1 MQRRNFIR
9 NSSLASFAIASVGV
23 ASCNNNSA
31 DKKETGEKEKLPVT
45 SPGDFV
51 LNEITIDELQKK
63 MQSGEYTSR
72 SITQL
77 YLDRIDAIDKKGPA
91 INAVIQL
98 NPEALSIA
106 DKMDSERK
114 AGKVRGSMHGIP
126 VLIKDNIDTGDSMMT
141 TAGSLA

>member
-9 NSSLASFAIASVGV
+9 NSSLASFAIASVGI
-23 ASCNNNSA
+23 ASCNNSA

-77 YLDRIDAIDKKGPA
+77 Y
-91 INAVIQL
+91 
-98 NPEALSIA
+98 
-106 DKMDSERK
+106 
-114 AGKVRGSMHGIP
+114 
-126 VLIKDNIDTGDSMMT
+126 
-141 TAGSLA
+141 